1 MPSGDQLPRCVL
13 VRRHACPLPCGLP
26 LSHPAPLRRI
36 RSSDGR
42 DQCLEEHASAADRE
56 QLALLSARLA
66 PPWDALMSRAGWY
79 DEYVEPIRALSPREC
94 SDGHVAD
101 PAFGELKSELDRLL
115 QASPWFAQNIAPLR
129 RAGGWAR

>member
-1 MPSGDQLPRCVL
+1 M
-13 VRRHACPLPCGLP
+13 RRHACPLPCGLP
-26 LSHPAPLRRI
+26 LSHPAPLRRV

-66 PPWDALMSRAGWY
+66 PPWDALTSRAGWY
-79 DEYVEPIRALSPREC
+79 DEYVGPIRALSPREC